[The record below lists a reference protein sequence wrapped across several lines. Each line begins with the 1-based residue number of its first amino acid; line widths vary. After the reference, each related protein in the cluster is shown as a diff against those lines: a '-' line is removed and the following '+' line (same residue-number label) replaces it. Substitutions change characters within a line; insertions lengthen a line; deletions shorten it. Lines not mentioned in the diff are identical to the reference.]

1 MWRVSV
7 RSRLTMLRA
16 ALGALI
22 CAVVA
27 STLWGLSFAVGTV
40 GFTEPGTTRAALG
53 EPLPELAAGAVPIA
67 ALRAPVAPQ
76 TTAGA
81 LDPIGEWAD
90 QTAGLVPVAPAQLA
104 EFATA
109 EINAQA
115 DTPGCR
121 LSWITLAAVSRA
133 APDLPPAEA
142 ARTLCADGR
151 TTGDEAGWTAAVRSV
166 QDGTAFL
173 HRVLAVATS
182 YADAVRTGI
191 PISPAAG
198 RAIDFAVAQIGLPYV
213 WGGNGP
219 EGGDAGFDC
228 SGLTTAAYAIA
239 GVTLPRTAHTQFFAT
254 ERVEPDGLLPGDL
267 VFYGNPATKVHHV
280 GMYLGNGLM
289 VNAPTFGMP
298 VQVATVQAGGNDLSG
313 AGRPA

>member
-1 MWRVSV
+1 MSV
-7 RSRLTMLRA
+7 RSRLTVIRA
-16 ALGALI
+16 ALVALV
-22 CAVVA
+22 CAVAA
-27 STLWGLSFAVGTV
+27 STLWGLSIVVGTV
-40 GFTEPGTTRAALG
+40 GFTPPGTTRAALG
-53 EPLPELAAGAVPIA
+53 EPLPELAVGAVPIA

-76 TTAGA
+76 AAAGA
-81 LDPIGEWAD
+81 LDPIREWAD
-90 QTAGLVPVAPAQLA
+90 QTADLVPVAPAQLA
-104 EFATA
+104 ELATA

-115 DTPGCR
+115 DTPGCQ

-133 APDLPPAEA
+133 APDLPPADA
-142 ARTLCADGR
+142 AQTLCADGNS
-151 TTGDEAGWTAAVRSV
+151 TGDEAGWTAAVRSV
-166 QDGTAFL
+166 QDDTAFL

-182 YADAVRTGI
+182 YADALRTGI

-239 GVTLPRTAHTQFFAT
+239 GVTLPRTAHTQYFAT

-298 VQVATVQAGGNDLSG
+298 VQVATVAAGGSDLSG
-313 AGRPA
+313 VGRPA

>member
-1 MWRVSV
+1 
-7 RSRLTMLRA
+7 MLRA
-16 ALGALI
+16 ALGALV
-22 CAVVA
+22 CAVAA
-27 STLWGLSFAVGTV
+27 STLWGLSLAVGSV
-40 GFTEPGTTRAALG
+40 GFTEPGATRAVLG
-53 EPLPELAAGAVPIA
+53 EPLPELAVGAVPIA
-67 ALRAPVAPQ
+67 ALQAPAALQAAVTPQAPS
-76 TTAGA
+76 GA
-81 LDPIGEWAD
+81 LDPLREWVD
-90 QTAGLVPVAPAQLA
+90 RTAGLVPVAPPQLA

-109 EINAQA
+109 EINTQA
-115 DTPGCR
+115 DTPGCQ

-151 TTGDEAGWTAAVRSV
+151 TTSDEAGWTAAVRSI
-166 QDGTAFL
+166 QDDTAFL

-182 YADAVRTGI
+182 YADAMRTGI

-219 EGGDAGFDC
+219 ETGDAGFDC
-228 SGLTTAAYAIA
+228 SGLTTAAYATA
-239 GVTLPRTAHTQFFAT
+239 GVILPRTAHTQYFAT
-254 ERVEPDGLLPGDL
+254 ERVAPEGLLPGDL

-298 VQVATVQAGGNDLSG
+298 VQVATVAAGGNDLSG
-313 AGRPA
+313 VGRPA